1 MVTMIDEEFLAA
13 LERCELP
20 PEGFTHAAHVRA
32 GYLYLRANG
41 FGFALERIR
50 RSVRQYARH
59 CGQPER
65 YHETVTV
72 AYLALIGQH
81 LCLRGDGGGWSGFA
95 RDNPELFQSGL
106 LLHFYSELELN
117 SDLARRVFLLPR
129 ADRPRKAE
137 CA

>member
-1 MVTMIDEEFLAA
+1 MTDEQFLEA
-13 LERCELP
+13 LETCRLDASEF
-20 PEGFTHAAHVRA
+20 GHAGHVRA

-41 FGFALERIR
+41 FGFALERVR
-50 RSVRQYARH
+50 RAVRQFAH
-59 CGQPER
+59 HSGQPER

-72 AYLALIGQH
+72 AYLALIAQH
-81 LCLRGDGGGWSGFA
+81 LCVRGDGGGWVGFA
-95 RDNPELFQSGL
+95 RDNPELFQPRL

-129 ADRPRKAE
+129 ADRSTKTE